1 MSIRIVLS
9 FVLALLVD
17 DRIRLGAVAQ
27 IWVLNDCGNRYLT
40 LAPLFGR
47 VSAHI

>member
-17 DRIRLGAVAQ
+17 DRIRLRAVTQ
-27 IWVLNDCGNRYLT
+27 IWVLNDCGNQYLT
-40 LAPLFGR
+40 LAPFLGR
-47 VSAHI
+47 VSAHT